1 MATFTATRAGA
12 SRSAVATG
20 NAQQLQTAWGT
31 IEITTN
37 PLLADKFVMCKVPKG
52 AYIVGGRI
60 TGDALDS
67 TGSGSAL
74 LSMNVGVDAAV
85 TTATGT
91 TVTAASTSTAMG
103 AAFLFGPDAAAVAGY
118 KQTGTRNYPL
128 GALLYSDGP
137 LLTSD
142 DCNAQLTVAAS
153 GLAFST
159 GTLNLFVDYYMSTT
173 S

>member
-1 MATFTATRAGA
+1 MTVFTATRAG
-12 SRSAVATG
+12 STKPTVGLG
-20 NAQQLQTAWGT
+20 NAQDVKVSWGT

-37 PLLADKFVMCKVPKG
+37 PLLADKYVMCKVPKG
-52 AYIVGGRI
+52 AYIIGGKI

-67 TGSGSAL
+67 SGSGSAL
-74 LSMNVGVDAAV
+74 LSMNVGVDVAV
-85 TTATGT
+85 TLPNSTVVATT
-91 TVTAASTSTAMG
+91 STSTALG
-103 AAFLFGPDAAAVAGY
+103 AAFLFGPDAVAVAGY
-118 KQTGTRNYPL
+118 KQTGSRNFPL

-142 DCNAQLTVAAS
+142 DGNAYLTVAAS
-153 GLAFST
+153 GLAFTT